1 MGVRDGGNPSRLV
14 KVMSDIVI
22 HPDVTET
29 VIQPEVDEAL
39 IRVYFG
45 EQGPQG
51 ATGPSGAPGYYGAF
65 SDYTDQTTTANTAKA
80 MTFNTT
86 DESRGVS
93 IVAGSQITF
102 AYAGTYNLQWSGQFE
117 NTANTDVDISVWLK
131 KNGND
136 VVGSTGFV
144 SLPKNPGTASHV
156 LPSWNFVLTAVA
168 GDYFE
173 FWWSTTGS
181 QVSLQTYP
189 ATTGP
194 VRPSTAS
201 IVLTVTPVMNNVQ
214 GPQGDPGVYV
224 GTSPPANT
232 SLLWVDIN

>member
-1 MGVRDGGNPSRLV
+1 
-14 KVMSDIVI
+14 MSDIVI

-93 IVAGSQITF
+93 IVAGSKITF
-102 AYAGTYNLQWSGQFE
+102 AYTGTYNLQWSGQFE
-117 NTANTDVDISVWLK
+117 NTGTQEQDVSVWLR
-131 KNGND
+131 KNGVD

-144 SLPKNPGTASHV
+144 AVIASHGGISGHV
-156 LPSWNFVLTAVA
+156 LPSWNFVLTAAA

-173 FWWSTTGS
+173 FWWSATGS

-189 ATTGP
+189 AATDP

-201 IVLTVTPVMNNVQ
+201 LVLTVTPVMNNVQ